1 MPLRSTYTYAI
12 LEVSDSAYKEIAKLL
27 RDAGYHG
34 SFQKEDGEEC
44 IDMHGIA
51 LKSSKTEVRGDPE

>member
-1 MPLRSTYTYAI
+1 MTRSTYTYAV
-12 LEVSDSAYKEIAKLL
+12 LEVSDAAYQEIAKKL

-34 SFQKEDGEEC
+34 SFQKDGGKEC

-51 LKSSKTEVRGDPE
+51 LKSSKVEPQGEPE